1 MSAPYVKG
9 SETSREAAEKIEP
22 VKYTMQD
29 RIVVFASGAQS
40 TGVTVDEVERF
51 LGMLHQSAGARV
63 RELVLAGKL
72 VDSEQTRK
80 TRSGRNAVV
89 WCLPQYGPRP
99 ETPENLDLFGGP
111 DGSD

>member
-22 VKYTMQD
+22 KKITMQAVILTFFGS
-29 RIVVFASGAQS
+29 RMAFGA
-40 TGVTVDEVERF
+40 TVDEVERT

-89 WCLPQYGPRP
+89 WVLPQYGPRP

-111 DGSD
+111 DE